1 MDSHTRGY
9 IDLKWVKH
17 EFSYEYCKK
26 RGFYLR
32 ISSVNVATFTEKIL
46 NRKLIFLSSGV
57 HYIHSYVKSRKFYIR
72 RNNKKVDSTET
83 GRIVIA
89 QSLP

>member
-57 HYIHSYVKSRKFYIR
+57 HYIHSYLKFYIR

-89 QSLP
+89 HSLP